1 MAITI
6 DHDEYNTIWQM
17 LNIVKETIA
26 QKRDTSER
34 WSKAF
39 DCEVDIMLRG
49 VDLIDRIES
58 ELAREE

>member
-17 LNIVKETIA
+17 LNIVKDTIA
-26 QKRDTSER
+26 QKWDTSER

-39 DCEVDIMLRG
+39 DCEVDTMLRG
-49 VDLIDRIES
+49 VDLIDRI
-58 ELAREE
+58 

>member
-6 DHDEYNTIWQM
+6 DHDEYNTMWQM
-17 LNIVKETIA
+17 LNIVRDTIA
-26 QKRDTSER
+26 QKRDTAER

-39 DCEVDIMLRG
+39 DCEVDTMLRG

>member
-17 LNIVKETIA
+17 LNIVRDTIA
-26 QKRDTSER
+26 QKRDTPER

-39 DCEVDIMLRG
+39 DCEVDTMLRG

-58 ELAREE
+58 ELAGEA

>member
-17 LNIVKETIA
+17 LNIVRDTIA
-26 QKRDTSER
+26 SKRDTSER
-34 WSKAF
+34 WSKHF
-39 DCEVDIMLRG
+39 DCQVDIMLKG